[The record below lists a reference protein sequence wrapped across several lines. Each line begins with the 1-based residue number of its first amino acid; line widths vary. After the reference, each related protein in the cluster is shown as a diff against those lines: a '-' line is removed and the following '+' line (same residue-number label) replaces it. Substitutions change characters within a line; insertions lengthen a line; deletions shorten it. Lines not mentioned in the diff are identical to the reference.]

1 MKLYYSPGACSLSP
15 HIALHEAGIAFEPVL
30 ASTKSH
36 KLQDGTDYYGINPLG
51 YVPMLELD
59 DGTRLREGPAIVQY
73 IADMA
78 PLKNLA
84 PASGTLQRYRL
95 QEWLTFI
102 GTEMHKGFG
111 PLFNPAMPEEAKK
124 ISRERLASRYT
135 WLDKELEGKEFL
147 MGEHF
152 TVADG
157 YLFTVTN
164 WAKPLS
170 FDLTP
175 YPNLLAWHAHVGA
188 RPAVQAAMKAEG
200 LLK

>member
-1 MKLYYSPGACSLSP
+1 MKLYFSPGACSLSP
-15 HIALHEAGIAFEPVL
+15 HIALREAGLAFEPVL

-73 IADMA
+73 VADLA
-78 PLKNLA
+78 PNKNLA
-84 PASGTLQRYRL
+84 PANGTLPRYRL

-102 GTEMHKGFG
+102 GTEIHKTFS
-111 PLFNPAMPEEAKK
+111 PLFNPNMPEEAKAVFK
-124 ISRERLASRYT
+124 AKLESRYE
-135 WLDKELEGKEFL
+135 WLNGQLADKQFL
-147 MGEHF
+147 MGDHF

-164 WAKPLS
+164 WTKPMGIDLS
-170 FDLTP
+170 AF
-175 YPNLLAWHAHVGA
+175 PNVAAWHARIAA
-188 RPAVQAAMKAEG
+188 RPAVQEAMKVEG
-200 LLK
+200 LIK

>member
-15 HIALHEAGIAFEPVL
+15 HIALREAGLAFEPVL

-73 IADMA
+73 IADLA
-78 PLKNLA
+78 PTKNLA
-84 PASGTLQRYRL
+84 PANGTLSRYRL

-102 GTEMHKGFG
+102 GTEMHKTYS
-111 PLFNPAMPEEAKK
+111 PMFNPNMPEEAKAIFRTK
-124 ISRERLASRYT
+124 LQSRYE
-135 WLDKELEGKEFL
+135 WLNGELEGKDYL
-147 MGEHF
+147 MGDHF

-164 WAKPLS
+164 WTKPTGVDIS
-170 FDLTP
+170 P
-175 YPNLLAWHAHVGA
+175 YANVQAWHARVGA
-188 RPAVQAAMKAEG
+188 RPAVQEAMKTEG

>member
-15 HIALHEAGIAFEPVL
+15 HIALREAGIAFEPVL

-73 IADMA
+73 IADLA
-78 PLKNLA
+78 PTKNLA
-84 PASGTLQRYRL
+84 PAAGTLSRYRL

-102 GTEMHKGFG
+102 GTEMHKTYSPF
-111 PLFNPAMPEEAKK
+111 FNPAMPDEAKAVFK
-124 ISRERLASRYT
+124 SKLQSRYE
-135 WLDKELEGKEFL
+135 WLDRELAGKEYL
-147 MGEHF
+147 MGDHF

-164 WAKPLS
+164 WAKPVGIDLS
-170 FDLTP
+170 P
-175 YPNLLAWHAHVGA
+175 YPNVQAWHARVGA
-188 RPAVQAAMKAEG
+188 RPKVQEALKAEG
-200 LLK
+200 LSK